1 MEKERRALL
10 SLLRS
15 GLWLASPDDDSC
27 YGLSSDGWEAVFR
40 LARQQTVTGIAYR
53 GLQFLPDRVLPP
65 EPLLMRWT
73 AVVDAVE
80 RKNREMDRTLA
91 GLYSEFRSLGLDPV
105 LQKGQGVAQLY
116 EEPLLRECGDIDFYF
131 NSRMAMELSSS
142 YVRKRGIRV
151 VEHADRSVFYVWKG
165 VEVEHHSR
173 LFDLH
178 NPFLH
183 KEAAGLE
190 TEYGYCKV
198 DIPAGSQDNVFSAT
212 VPSPFL
218 NVLLL
223 DLHILKHALG
233 WGIGL
238 RQLCDMARACYRLH
252 CEVDASEMKYVSR
265 RFGLEKWN
273 LLLHAFLSGVLG
285 LPEECLPYRETA
297 RSAEPLLDIVWR
309 GGNFGLYLPGRSSRN
324 AFSGKLQTSRSFLRN
339 MRFSW
344 NYAPKEAFWIFT
356 VLLRGQLR

>member
-1 MEKERRALL
+1 ML

-165 VEVEHHSR
+165 VEVEREAKPITIHSITLDKIALPYADFTVSCSKGTYVRTLCADVGAKLGCGACLYR
-173 LFDLH
+173 LNRLKSGEFDLA
-178 NPFLH
+178 NAITIETLKTWTQDDLNDYISGFLH
-183 KEAAGLE
+183 RKLAQMNHF
-190 TEYGYCKV
+190 T
-198 DIPAGSQDNVFSAT
+198 
-212 VPSPFL
+212 
-218 NVLLL
+218 
-223 DLHILKHALG
+223 
-233 WGIGL
+233 
-238 RQLCDMARACYRLH
+238 
-252 CEVDASEMKYVSR
+252 
-265 RFGLEKWN
+265 
-273 LLLHAFLSGVLG
+273 
-285 LPEECLPYRETA
+285 
-297 RSAEPLLDIVWR
+297 
-309 GGNFGLYLPGRSSRN
+309 NF
-324 AFSGKLQTSRSFLRN
+324 
-339 MRFSW
+339 
-344 NYAPKEAFWIFT
+344 
-356 VLLRGQLR
+356 

>member
-1 MEKERRALL
+1 ML

-15 GLWLASPDDDSC
+15 GFWLASPDDDSC

-165 VEVEHHSR
+165 VEVEHHAR

-273 LLLHAFLSGVLG
+273 LLLHACLSG
-285 LPEECLPYRETA
+285 CL
-297 RSAEPLLDIVWR
+297 
-309 GGNFGLYLPGRSSRN
+309 RN
-324 AFSGKLQTSRSFLRN
+324 AFPIGRPLGRRNRCLILFGVAAISGCICRDGRLGMLFPENCRRRARFCAICVFLGIMPR
-339 MRFSW
+339 RRLSGFS
-344 NYAPKEAFWIFT
+344 P
-356 VLLRGQLR
+356 VC